1 MNSVRVESRY
11 PVNINYPPL
20 YISSTLHASTI
31 PCIIVELPAAKRRG
45 VPGGCNERQSF
56 ATCVRLQ
63 VQYIWQSHSW
73 DATATALCI
82 LLREP
87 VYVTIVRKLQ
97 VYLPH
102 MTRLIR
108 DNANGLKKLYFFSCF
123 WQRNPI
129 HKMTVVCVVKYGENR
144 DSFPWIHLLLNFCI
158 QDK

>member
-63 VQYIWQSHSW
+63 VQYIWQSYSW

-108 DNANGLKKLYFFSCF
+108 DNANGLKKLYFFFMFLTTQS
-123 WQRNPI
+123 NPQNDGCLRCEI
-129 HKMTVVCVVKYGENR
+129 WGKRRFVSVDTFTLEFLHPG
-144 DSFPWIHLLLNFCI
+144 
-158 QDK
+158 